1 MKMIFENKERV
12 KVNITKWRYDNYDK
26 INNYKVKW
34 CADKNKEMKMN
45 IQSEILN
52 PSPIQENNFKVGDK
66 FKIIQDG
73 YTGNVGDILELI
85 TDNGTT
91 IPLFKNLSDE
101 TSKFKNKDKDTF
113 FTLINV
119 RISRL
124 QYLGND
130 ETQ

>member
-1 MKMIFENKERV
+1 MIFE
-12 KVNITKWRYDNYDK
+12 
-26 INNYKVKW
+26 
-34 CADKNKEMKMN
+34 NKEMKMN

-113 FTLINV
+113 FTIINV